1 MKYSVLLSKHVPAMT
16 QSASLDL
23 RKLNGC
29 WSGKE
34 RSWEWAL
41 MIEGLLY
48 KVNTNAPTIDIMLPI
63 TLAWLLLLLAAIFS
77 ILKWVLKRIREKN
90 KWTIIDWD
98 IHHYQISIVYF
109 VLIHQCKQKKSK
121 YICNVCFFFFSCKE
135 SNTIR
140 KYTFNIGYLEYFT
153 SVLKP
158 MLKVPMLNVSI
169 TDVNMYMT
177 TSIL

>member
-1 MKYSVLLSKHVPAMT
+1 MEINEIFSPTFQAC
-16 QSASLDL
+16 ASSD
-23 RKLNGC
+23 
-29 WSGKE
+29 
-34 RSWEWAL
+34 
-41 MIEGLLY
+41 
-48 KVNTNAPTIDIMLPI
+48 PI
-63 TLAWLLLLLAAIFS
+63 CIPRFKKAKWLL
-77 ILKWVLKRIREKN
+77 K
-90 KWTIIDWD
+90 
-98 IHHYQISIVYF
+98 
-109 VLIHQCKQKKSK
+109 C
-121 YICNVCFFFFSCKE
+121 CKE

>member
-48 KVNTNAPTIDIMLPI
+48 KVNTNAPAIDIMLPI

-109 VLIHQCKQKKSK
+109 ILIHHCKQKKVSI
-121 YICNVCFFFFSCKE
+121 YVMYVFFSFLAVK
-135 SNTIR
+135 NQ
-140 KYTFNIGYLEYFT
+140 NIEHST
-153 SVLKP
+153 RR
-158 MLKVPMLNVSI
+158 
-169 TDVNMYMT
+169 
-177 TSIL
+177 